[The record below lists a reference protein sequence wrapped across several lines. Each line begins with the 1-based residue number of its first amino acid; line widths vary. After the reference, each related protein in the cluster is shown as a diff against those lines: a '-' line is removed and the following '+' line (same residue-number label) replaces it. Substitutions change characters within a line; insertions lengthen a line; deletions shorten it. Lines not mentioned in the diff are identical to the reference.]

1 MGKFP
6 KRWGLSLQRLD
17 KRAVE
22 QDPGAV
28 ARWHQGTWPKIRAK
42 AKAAPGARMA
52 ARPWCGGAGTGSR
65 CTRCRRSA
73 PRAGCSSWSSPS
85 TSPPR

>member
-42 AKAAPGARMA
+42 AKADGGETLFPDQVGIRADQVTGRTWGENGST
-52 ARPWCGGAGTGSR
+52 RPWCGGAGTGSR
-65 CTRCRRSA
+65 
-73 PRAGCSSWSSPS
+73 
-85 TSPPR
+85 